1 MTQTAKL
8 LVEDSNSVIADEAS
22 DRRDI
27 ATRFVASI
35 RGRII
40 LGQALIIAIE
50 KLENVE
56 GMHREISNISDMK
69 LILQDFAIDL
79 REDPQEL

>member
-1 MTQTAKL
+1 MTKL

-22 DRRDI
+22 DRRHI
-27 ATRFVASI
+27 AASFI
-35 RGRII
+35 TSLRGRII

-50 KLENVE
+50 KLENVS
-56 GMHREISNISDMK
+56 GMHREVSNISDMK
-69 LILQDFAIDL
+69 LILKDFAIDL

>member
-1 MTQTAKL
+1 MTKL
-8 LVEDSNSVIADEAS
+8 LVEDSNSVITDEAS
-22 DRRDI
+22 DRRHI
-27 ATRFVASI
+27 AARFIASL